1 MLTKTDRQEAE
12 NEIVAISHVE
22 VITIVYFQKQPVT
35 TIMNISLTHFHKPDT
50 PAPFH
55 THIGLETLTS
65 LLRPIWCVHIWQCSI
80 KIPSDKRFKWLPL

>member
-55 THIGLETLTS
+55 TH
-65 LLRPIWCVHIWQCSI
+65 RPTNTYKFAEAHLVCAYLAM
-80 KIPSDKRFKWLPL
+80 FN